1 MPRNDRAPMHI
12 LGLGSVGTV
21 CAYLLT
27 KSNFRVSYLARRP
40 IPPPVVHESNGLS
53 QQLTQLVND
62 SNGNTPITTLLIAT
76 KAHQTRAALNAYVE
90 RISPKTL
97 TIFLQN
103 GMGIIDSVRDILPS
117 NRIVQGTTTMGAYRD
132 GQSVRW
138 VATGHILF
146 APTASTSLSN
156 TEEEVLAC
164 LGEIVKW
171 DTLEDRMYHKLGLN
185 ACINPVTAVFNLPN
199 SCIAEIPS
207 PAHQLSERLAT
218 EVKNVYAIARPQM
231 DMSNLMETVLE
242 LAQDTGGNISSMLAD
257 VRAGRET
264 EIDFIN
270 GYIVEMAG
278 QAGIP
283 VPENNRIIQKVKSLI
298 Q

>member
-1 MPRNDRAPMHI
+1 MPRDDRATMHI

-27 KSNFRVSYLARRP
+27 KPNFRVSYLARRP
-40 IPPPVVHESNGLS
+40 IPPPVVYESGGLS
-53 QQLTQLVND
+53 HRLTQLVDD
-62 SNGNTPITTLLIAT
+62 SSGNTPVTTLLVAT
-76 KAHQTRAALNAYVE
+76 KAHQTRAALSAYVE

-97 TIFLQN
+97 MIFLQN

-117 NRIVQGTTTMGAYRD
+117 SRIVQGTTTMGAYRD
-132 GQSVRW
+132 GQGVHW
-138 VATGHILF
+138 VARGQTLF

-156 TEEEVLAC
+156 TEEEILAC
-164 LGEIVKW
+164 LGEIAKW
-171 DTLEDRMYHKLGLN
+171 DTLEDRMYHKLALN

-199 SCIAEIPS
+199 SCIAEIHS
-207 PAHQLSERLAT
+207 PAHQLSKRLAT
-218 EVKNVYAIARPQM
+218 EIKGVYAIARPQM
-231 DMSNLMETVLE
+231 DMWNLTETVLK

-278 QAGIP
+278 KAGIP
-283 VPENNRIIQKVKSLI
+283 VPENNHIIQKVKSLM